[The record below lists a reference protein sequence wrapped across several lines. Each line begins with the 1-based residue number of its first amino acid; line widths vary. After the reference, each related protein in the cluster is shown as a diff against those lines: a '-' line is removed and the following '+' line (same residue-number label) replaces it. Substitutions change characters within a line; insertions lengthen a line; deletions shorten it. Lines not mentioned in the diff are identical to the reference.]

1 MVAYCYSRRLPG
13 CGAQN
18 KTKEKRIYLSR
29 GKAQNVLLEKKKKD
43 QKNKQ
48 QTNYWI
54 SLRPLLCCLRASVPH
69 FTPWFERFC
78 IKADPLITAVAA
90 QSDCLVSSWE
100 HHSKGAFE
108 KLQKAVLWGQPSQ
121 RWNAWQP
128 ATGRVCIG
136 FLLLLASSS
145 IVFFNF
151 ILTCTYLKAFILS
164 GVRGFVHVLC
174 ISHLYSAQTCCYWK
188 ALAKYI

>member
-69 FTPWFERFC
+69 FTP
-78 IKADPLITAVAA
+78 
-90 QSDCLVSSWE
+90 
-100 HHSKGAFE
+100 
-108 KLQKAVLWGQPSQ
+108 
-121 RWNAWQP
+121 
-128 ATGRVCIG
+128 
-136 FLLLLASSS
+136 
-145 IVFFNF
+145 
-151 ILTCTYLKAFILS
+151 
-164 GVRGFVHVLC
+164 
-174 ISHLYSAQTCCYWK
+174 
-188 ALAKYI
+188 

>member
-1 MVAYCYSRRLPG
+1 MVANCYSRRLPG

-29 GKAQNVLLEKKKKD
+29 GKAQNVLLEKKKKKD

-128 ATGRVCIG
+128 ATGRACTG

-145 IVFFNF
+145 NFF
-151 ILTCTYLKAFILS
+151 
-164 GVRGFVHVLC
+164 
-174 ISHLYSAQTCCYWK
+174 
-188 ALAKYI
+188 